1 MGRRPNLTFL
11 QRRYRND
18 QKANEKMF
26 NTANYERNA
35 NQNYKSL
42 QIINAGEGKEK
53 TEPCS
58 SVGRS
63 VN

>member
-1 MGRRPNLTFL
+1 
-11 QRRYRND
+11 
-18 QKANEKMF
+18 MF

-42 QIINAGEGKEK
+42 QIINAGEGKGK